1 MKQEDLIINRPDWVT
16 RGQQVTAVGTTLFF
30 WFALLYLWQPLI
42 SLIAWAFNVKLFYSH
57 MVVLGG
63 YETFLDV
70 WKAYALVIVLM
81 GGSLIVW
88 ARINQWRFRGAERRT
103 AIPRTDDGDVAET
116 FQMTVTG
123 EVVDAGP
130 FATGPDGCPNPADA
144 CFFDPS
150 GNNGIYNFLPAYSV
164 IGVWSTTPDVINFIT
179 PAGGTSWID
188 ALIPVGS
195 GGLFD
200 VPQGYSSAYLFLAE
214 NDGFYTDNDPI
225 GEYEVTI
232 SLVPVPATAWLLGLA
247 VFCLGFVRRN
257 RGQTTV

>member
-1 MKQEDLIINRPDWVT
+1 MYCPKIIKPLLVVT
-16 RGQQVTAVGTTLFF
+16 LACVAMSANATL
-30 WFALLYLWQPLI
+30 LQ
-42 SLIAWAFNVKLFYSH
+42 STVSSRDNLFYTDWNGFFVSADLPDYQAAGSQAAQSLPFDF
-57 MVVLGG
+57 VLNN
-63 YETFLDV
+63 V
-70 WKAYALVIVLM
+70 
-81 GGSLIVW
+81 
-88 ARINQWRFRGAERRT
+88 
-103 AIPRTDDGDVAET
+103 ET

-200 VPQGYSSAYLFLAE
+200 VPQGYASAYLFLAE

-232 SLVPVPATAWLLGLA
+232 SLVPVPATAWLLGVA
-247 VFCLGFVRRN
+247 VFCLGFVRN
-257 RGQTTV
+257 RF

>member
-1 MKQEDLIINRPDWVT
+1 MKPEDLIINRPDWVT

-70 WKAYALVIVLM
+70 WKTYALVIALM

-116 FQMTVTG
+116 FGVQPGQLQNWRTMKS
-123 EVVDAGP
+123 VVLDI
-130 FATGPDGCPNPADA
+130 DEK
-144 CFFDPS
+144 S
-150 GNNGIYNFLPAYSV
+150 QV
-164 IGVWSTTPDVINFIT
+164 EGVS
-179 PAGGTSWID
+179 AH
-188 ALIPVGS
+188 IPKS
-195 GGLFD
+195 NA
-200 VPQGYSSAYLFLAE
+200 PKES
-214 NDGFYTDNDPI
+214 P
-225 GEYEVTI
+225 
-232 SLVPVPATAWLLGLA
+232 
-247 VFCLGFVRRN
+247 
-257 RGQTTV
+257 

>member
-1 MKQEDLIINRPDWVT
+1 MKPEDLIINRPDWVT

-81 GGSLIVW
+81 GGSLSVW

-116 FQMTVTG
+116 FGVQPGQLQNWRTMKS
-123 EVVDAGP
+123 VVLDI
-130 FATGPDGCPNPADA
+130 DEE
-144 CFFDPS
+144 S
-150 GNNGIYNFLPAYSV
+150 RV
-164 IGVWSTTPDVINFIT
+164 EGVS
-179 PAGGTSWID
+179 AH
-188 ALIPVGS
+188 IPKS
-195 GGLFD
+195 NA
-200 VPQGYSSAYLFLAE
+200 PKES
-214 NDGFYTDNDPI
+214 P
-225 GEYEVTI
+225 
-232 SLVPVPATAWLLGLA
+232 
-247 VFCLGFVRRN
+247 
-257 RGQTTV
+257 

>member
-1 MKQEDLIINRPDWVT
+1 MSAN
-16 RGQQVTAVGTTLFF
+16 ATL
-30 WFALLYLWQPLI
+30 LQ
-42 SLIAWAFNVKLFYSH
+42 STVSSRDNLFYTDWNGFFVPADLPDYQAAGSQAAQSLPFDF
-57 MVVLGG
+57 VLNN
-63 YETFLDV
+63 V
-70 WKAYALVIVLM
+70 
-81 GGSLIVW
+81 
-88 ARINQWRFRGAERRT
+88 
-103 AIPRTDDGDVAET
+103 ET

-200 VPQGYSSAYLFLAE
+200 VPQGYASAYLFLAE